1 MTKRVVD
8 FDADLLSAAQEALGT
23 TGVSDTV
30 RAALR
35 YVAESSARAR
45 QVAWLQSGGL
55 SDMAAADTSFS
66 DEHDVVAAGR
76 EFTPQLDI
84 SITDEFDDPLPEIE
98 IAQWEGRFSDG
109 D

>member
-1 MTKRVVD
+1 MTKHRVD
-8 FDADLLSAAQEALGT
+8 LDADLLSAAQDALGT
-23 TGVSDTV
+23 TGASDTV

-35 YVAESSARAR
+35 HVAESSARAR

-55 SDMAAADTSFS
+55 QDGAADDAAL
-66 DEHDVVAAGR
+66 DENDVAPAR
-76 EFTPQLDI
+76 RKFTQQLAI

-98 IAQWEGRFSDG
+98 IAQWEGRAADG